1 MTKGGR
7 NLVILGIVAAIVALA
22 STSVSLAMY
31 HYSGDIYLDRSRPG
45 YLPDE
50 EEKEEEEETEEGLY
64 EFEKTGLVTKEVL
77 TEYLEKMQVEVDGLK
92 GYEKPFDTN
101 ALSDEALGIGK

>member
-7 NLVILGIVAAIVALA
+7 NLVILGIAAAIVALA

-50 EEKEEEEETEEGLY
+50 EEKEEEEGTEEGLY
-64 EFEKTGLVTKEVL
+64 EFEKTGPVTKEVL

-101 ALSDEALGIGK
+101 VLSDEALGIGK